1 MQAYDKWPFQGEL
14 SNSWFFWCD
23 LSSSILNIC
32 IRFVHMRLGGLL
44 GAGKVHLK
52 CCIKKLI
59 KDNFASLRQ
68 IRFNM
73 FMWCQASWFGRSTK
87 AFLTRS
93 RADPRNSV
101 QRSLIACQ
109 MPSTRNLSSVFSLGK
124 EASWVFP
131 AKLMIYLCK
140 KFVPAVVIQHLG
152 ILKNA
157 RDCNHSQRF
166 STAQLC
172 AAVFI
177 LKIKWNISLWA
188 KQHDLAKQHDVAF
201 THAVHHLRELTSAIT
216 SASPWTTAGKKT
228 LPNLQ
233 SIAPKED

>member
-1 MQAYDKWPFQGEL
+1 
-14 SNSWFFWCD
+14 
-23 LSSSILNIC
+23 
-32 IRFVHMRLGGLL
+32 
-44 GAGKVHLK
+44 
-52 CCIKKLI
+52 
-59 KDNFASLRQ
+59 
-68 IRFNM
+68 
-73 FMWCQASWFGRSTK
+73 
-87 AFLTRS
+87 
-93 RADPRNSV
+93 
-101 QRSLIACQ
+101 